1 MLYGIWKVFLRE
13 FNVYKLW
20 YRSTYLYWYLHLIYW
35 INNHQLNSLQVEFF
49 VNTTDA
55 AGVNNIIR
63 WEMLGEYIF
72 PVSNPREDGKRDVSE
87 IE

>member
-1 MLYGIWKVFLRE
+1 
-13 FNVYKLW
+13 
-20 YRSTYLYWYLHLIYW
+20 
-35 INNHQLNSLQVEFF
+35 

-72 PVSNPREDGKRDVSE
+72 PVSTPREDGKGDVSE